1 MSLDMGGSLLELSK
15 LLGGAGI
22 DGDDDSELDSGP
34 VGTMHNPGQIGPP
47 KTAGVEPTTAQKKL
61 QKAKAKA
68 QNASDTKDIWDAED
82 VAVEDHGAEDD
93 PRPEPEYTTMY
104 KQEVSN
110 EDMFLQ
116 MSGRDPSSHWC
127 EDMVVKIQLPG
138 HKMSDCELEVTDNFL
153 DLRTSTHRLGL
164 PLPHPCDSK
173 NGSAKFD
180 SDKCILTVTLR
191 MMREM
196 DFLRSGAMM

>member
-1 MSLDMGGSLLELSK
+1 MALDMGGSLAELSK
-15 LLGGAGI
+15 MLSGADVTG
-22 DGDDDSELDSGP
+22 DDSELDSTP
-34 VGTMHNPGQIGPP
+34 VSGGMMNPGQIGPP
-47 KTAGVEPTTAQKKL
+47 KSAGVEPTTAQKQL
-61 QKAKAKA
+61 AKSKS
-68 QNASDTKDIWDAED
+68 NAASTTKDIWDDDE
-82 VAVEDHGAEDD
+82 VAIEDHGTEDD

-127 EDMVVKIQLPG
+127 EDMLVKIQLPG
-138 HKMSDCELEVTDNFL
+138 HKMSDCELEVTDNYL
-153 DLRTSTHRLGL
+153 DLRTSTLRLGL

-180 SDKCILTVTLR
+180 TDKCVLTVTLR

-196 DFLRSGAMM
+196 DFLRTGVGM